1 MYDRRTPAPEP
12 VPYFSEHD
20 LEQLK
25 RKAKQLKRE
34 KPQLTHT
41 QALDLIAKS
50 YGFTHWKVLQK
61 NADDLTVLKQLAQ
74 LPVIAI
80 FDLKDYLSFEES
92 VNDETWWQASE
103 YLGDYLL
110 PQMYEHYCAHPPEC
124 DLDDD
129 GTLDMSFD
137 DFAESSSPAAV
148 FPAVTPQ
155 SDDQIESFMKELS
168 DKAFFA
174 PMYVIKKGIV
184 LDLFSDHP
192 DQETERVR
200 KIFGL
205 RKHLPI

>member
-1 MYDRRTPAPEP
+1 MYDRRIPAPEP

-61 NADDLTVLKQLAQ
+61 NSDDLTVLKQLAN

-80 FDLKDYLSFEES
+80 FDLKDYMSFEES
-92 VNDETWWQASE
+92 AYDETWWQASE
-103 YLGDYLL
+103 NLGHYLL
-110 PQMYEHYCAHPPEC
+110 PQMYEHYCRHPPEC

-148 FPAVTPQ
+148 FPPTTPK
-155 SDDQIESFMKELS
+155 DDIEIESFLTQLS
-168 DKAFFA
+168 DAAFFP
-174 PMYVIKKGIV
+174 PMYVIKHGV
-184 LDLFSDHP
+184 LYDLFADKL
-192 DQETERVR
+192 DDETKRLRNVFGFVER
-200 KIFGL
+200 
-205 RKHLPI
+205 

>member
-1 MYDRRTPAPEP
+1 MYDRRIPAPEP

-25 RKAKQLKRE
+25 RKAKQLKRD

-61 NADDLTVLKQLAQ
+61 NSDDLTVLKQLAK

-80 FDLKDYLSFEES
+80 FDLKDYMSFEES
-92 VNDETWWQASE
+92 AYDETWWQASE
-103 YLGDYLL
+103 SLGDYLL
-110 PQMYEHYCAHPPEC
+110 PQMYKHYCEHPPEC
-124 DLDDD
+124 DLGDD
-129 GTLDMSFD
+129 GTLDMPFEY
-137 DFAESSSPAAV
+137 FVEASSPAAV
-148 FPAVTPQ
+148 FPAVTPEN
-155 SDDQIESFMKELS
+155 DDQIEAFMKELS
-168 DKAFFA
+168 EKAFFV
-174 PMYVIKKGIV
+174 PMYIIKKGII
-184 LDLFSDHP
+184 LDLFSDNP

-205 RKHLPI
+205 RIGRPL